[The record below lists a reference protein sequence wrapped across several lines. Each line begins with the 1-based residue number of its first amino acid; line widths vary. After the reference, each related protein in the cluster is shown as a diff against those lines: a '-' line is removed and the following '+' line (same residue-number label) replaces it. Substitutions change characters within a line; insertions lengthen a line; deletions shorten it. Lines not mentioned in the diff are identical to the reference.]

1 MGEICCLKELRV
13 SNWNSVSSNE
23 VFIELG
29 MGESGRETMFT
40 EIRLNKEDNW
50 SQPLRPDLGP
60 VDRVL
65 AGKGQT
71 PHLARRTC

>member
-13 SNWNSVSSNE
+13 SNWSSVYSNE
-23 VFIELG
+23 VLIELG

-50 SQPLRPDLGP
+50 SHPLRPDLGP